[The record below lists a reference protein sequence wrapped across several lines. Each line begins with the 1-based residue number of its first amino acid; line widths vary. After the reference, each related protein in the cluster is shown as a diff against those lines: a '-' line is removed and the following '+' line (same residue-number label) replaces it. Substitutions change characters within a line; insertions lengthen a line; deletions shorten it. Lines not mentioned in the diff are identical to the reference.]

1 MRTIFVLPRKILGL
15 QYRHLT
21 INHYRLTDNQ
31 DSSPALIV
39 PSVPDDFCPS
49 GNWTQVFQQ
58 FSDVVLASGTVNI
71 PGLGDVTPQQIQTII
86 AEIQELQLRVT
97 DLEKTQVRQ
106 GIITGLVAGDQTVPI
121 SFPLDKQMPS
131 DNYTVAFTP
140 NTAVVGI
147 TQAPIFAVQTGSQ
160 TISGF
165 TALIDNNVASITTVD
180 WVAIHSA

>member
-1 MRTIFVLPRKILGL
+1 M
-15 QYRHLT
+15 
-21 INHYRLTDNQ
+21 DNQ
-31 DSSPALIV
+31 DSSPALIF

-71 PGLGDVTPQQIQTII
+71 PGLGDVTPQQIQSII
-86 AEIQELQLRVT
+86 AELQ
-97 DLEKTQVRQ
+97 DLQNQIDVLAETQVRQ
-106 GIITGLVAGDQTVPI
+106 GIITGLVVGDQTI
-121 SFPLDKQMPS
+121 TITFATAMPS

-140 NTAVVGI
+140 VTNAGGA

-160 TISGF
+160 TITGF
-165 TALIDNNVASITTVD
+165 TVFIDQNVATVTQVD

>member
-1 MRTIFVLPRKILGL
+1 M
-15 QYRHLT
+15 
-21 INHYRLTDNQ
+21 DNQ
-31 DSSPALIV
+31 DSSPALIF

-71 PGLGDVTPQQIQTII
+71 PGLADVTPQQIQTIN
-86 AEIQELQLRVT
+86 AYLQ
-97 DLEKTQVRQ
+97 DLQNQINVLATTQVRQ
-106 GIITGLVAGDQTVPI
+106 GIITGLVTGDQTVTI
-121 SFPLDKQMPS
+121 TFATAMPS

-140 NTAVVGI
+140 QTNAGGA

-160 TISGF
+160 TLTGF
-165 TALIDNNVASITTVD
+165 TVFIDNNVATVTNVE